1 MFAICNLTLVPVR
14 KEASDRSEMVTQLL
28 FGDII
33 EILDKQKSWY
43 KIKMLADDYTGW
55 IDQKQVALITDE
67 EKANYDSQSSF
78 ISNDILQIAILNNSE
93 MSTIVMG
100 STLPFYSNKKL
111 SFGGNNYSFDGN
123 TVLVSTKRPDN
134 ITLQAQ
140 LYLNSP
146 YLWGGRSPF
155 GIDCSGLT
163 QIVYKICGYKLR
175 RDANQQAE
183 QGETISF
190 LEETIPGDLAFFDNE
205 EGKIIHV
212 GIITHGSNIIHAS
225 GKVRMDKLDHQGIY
239 NAETKKYS
247 HKLRLIKRLI

>member
-123 TVLVSTKRPDN
+123 TVLLP
-134 ITLQAQ
+134 
-140 LYLNSP
+140 SP
-146 YLWGGRSPF
+146 
-155 GIDCSGLT
+155 
-163 QIVYKICGYKLR
+163 V
-175 RDANQQAE
+175 
-183 QGETISF
+183 
-190 LEETIPGDLAFFDNE
+190 
-205 EGKIIHV
+205 
-212 GIITHGSNIIHAS
+212 
-225 GKVRMDKLDHQGIY
+225 
-239 NAETKKYS
+239 
-247 HKLRLIKRLI
+247 

>member
-43 KIKMLADDYTGW
+43 KIKMLADDYNGW

-163 QIVYKICGYKLR
+163 QMVYKICGYKLR
-175 RDANQQAE
+175 RDALQQAE

-239 NAETKKYS
+239 NSETKKYS